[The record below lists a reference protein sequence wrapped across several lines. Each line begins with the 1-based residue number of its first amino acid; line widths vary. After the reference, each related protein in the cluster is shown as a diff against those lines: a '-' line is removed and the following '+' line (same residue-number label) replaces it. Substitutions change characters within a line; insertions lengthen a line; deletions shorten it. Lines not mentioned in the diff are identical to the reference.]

1 MTSALDRLLAQG
13 RTAAQQ
19 LMTDWCRIERSTG
32 IDTTDDGRD
41 VEQATTVYEGRCR
54 VRPAAQA
61 ATTDKTGT
69 VIVETWA
76 YTVSVPL
83 PVAGIRTGDA
93 VQILASDDPG
103 LVGRRLRVRSIDR
116 GTQITARRLACEE
129 VAR

>member
-13 RTAAQQ
+13 RAAAQQ
-19 LMTDWCRIERSTG
+19 LMTDRCRIERSTG
-32 IDTTDDGRD
+32 IGTTDDGRD
-41 VEQATTVYEGRCR
+41 IEQVTTVYEGRCR
-54 VRPAAQA
+54 IRPAALA
-61 ATTDKTGT
+61 ATTDKTGS

-83 PVAGIRTGDA
+83 PVADVRTGYA